1 MENNET
7 LENTNKKVVMISEK
21 PGCSQPLKKI
31 MLEKEKTPRQITHT
45 KGWNFDES
53 QLSYEYQ
60 HRIISNISEN
70 MEENDHMHFVT
81 KEIQKKIYGY
91 RSQDIIKKL
100 YDEDNFVDFKKVIDL
115 LLECDLDC
123 YYCREKVLIIYEMVR
138 EPKQWSI
145 ERINNKYGHNKDNIV
160 IACLNCNLRRK
171 TMYHERFV
179 FTKQMGKITKLDT

>member
-1 MENNET
+1 MENNDI
-7 LENTNKKVVMISEK
+7 LENTNKKVVVISEK
-21 PGCSQPLKKI
+21 SPCSQPPKKI
-31 MLEKEKTPRQITHT
+31 MLEKEKIPRQITHT
-45 KGWNFDES
+45 KGWNFDET
-53 QLSYEYQ
+53 QLTYDYQ
-60 HRIISNISEN
+60 YGIIHDISEN
-70 MEENDHMHFVT
+70 MEENHHMNFVT

-91 RSQDIIKKL
+91 RSQDITKKL
-100 YDEDNFVDFKKVIDL
+100 YDEVNFVDFKKVIEL
-115 LLECDLDC
+115 LLECKLDC

-179 FTKQMGKITKLDT
+179 FTKQMGKVTKLDA